1 MAFPPYG
8 CRCFTEADCVSAGLD
23 VFETEPVSAA
33 AYGETLFK
41 LDNVVTVPHI
51 GASTIEVARDTTITA
66 VETAYAYCRGEGFGN
81 SALVKE
87 MSAKDLLVRQGPSNS

>member
-1 MAFPPYG
+1 M
-8 CRCFTEADCVSAGLD
+8 
-23 VFETEPVSAA
+23 FETEPVSAA
-33 AYGETLFK
+33 TYGQTLFK

-66 VETAYAYCRGEGFGN
+66 VETAYSYCRGEGLGN

-87 MSAKDLLVRQGPSNS
+87 MSAKDLLVRQGISHS